1 MKSERLLI
9 RSIFAKREPM
19 NAITINI
26 DQSKILFFH
35 GLDSSKES
43 TKFHAID
50 SAKKYCID
58 VDYRNLNYSTV
69 AEFYQNALATI
80 KPDLLIGH
88 CLGGYW
94 ALKMSLQH
102 RIPCIVANPT
112 LTPDFRTDY
121 PAITEFDLEH
131 DIPQIAY
138 IELGDEVLDMY
149 ATTAFLEPYMQVE
162 AVEGGHHRLAA
173 PERVNQLIHY
183 MEQTFF

>member
-1 MKSERLLI
+1 MKTITMKSI
-9 RSIFAKREPM
+9 H
-19 NAITINI
+19 
-26 DQSKILFFH
+26 SKILFLH

-50 SAKKYCID
+50 SVKKYCID